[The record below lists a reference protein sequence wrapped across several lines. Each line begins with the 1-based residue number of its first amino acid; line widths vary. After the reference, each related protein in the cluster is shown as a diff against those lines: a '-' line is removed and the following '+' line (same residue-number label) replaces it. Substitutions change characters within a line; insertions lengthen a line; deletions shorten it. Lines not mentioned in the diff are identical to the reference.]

1 MKNLKLELFNFKKNL
16 SLDQEE
22 ISVIVEGHMNACNTA
37 SEKGIIASLNE
48 RLKPYTY
55 DKDVRTLLES
65 LNDDMKNFELL
76 YELKNLYNVLN
87 SKNGGELY
95 RQPINVLLQTINL
108 ESDQDRMSKVLNELA
123 VYDWVP
129 EIKLFVHNLT
139 KSPEKR
145 TNLLSGGKGES
156 IYTIV
161 ESVEDGHIALV
172 KDAWFLLSES
182 VIEKTLL
189 ENHIK
194 DEADLKS
201 MRMLETAMKY
211 ASVTEDRV
219 NFRISE
225 YLTIGLSVAKKG
237 KVYINDDEMND
248 ETTLESLFNSPIVP
262 IVNKNFYPIL
272 LEVSQNLDK
281 FVELDVVKRVNN
293 LINPYLECFAF
304 NYKNAT
310 FLYRCDERYGNSFF
324 KYESALE
331 LVNEVRNELNYD
343 LTYFYENKLGKE
355 LIVKRKL
362 EDKEREVTLKLED
375 VCYNIEKLKGSI
387 KMIGESEVLTTALKN
402 LEKRKTVLDAE
413 LAGVKELQYK
423 EMYLNNRELYIELV
437 VSKAQGR
444 LTRNAQK
451 MLELLAKKTIK
462 KMRYWSNDDKLDCY
476 QSGLLYVFQNWYNFN
491 EEKSV
496 NAFAY
501 FTEIF
506 KRGIAKGYN
515 DLYKKKGDNEHQI
528 RLISI
533 EGSNDGMGLHSL

>member
-22 ISVIVEGHMNACNTA
+22 VSVIVEGHMNACNQA
-37 SEKGIIASLNE
+37 SEKAIILSLNE
-48 RLKPYTY
+48 RLKAYTY
-55 DKDVRTLLES
+55 DKEVRSLLEN
-65 LNDDMKNFELL
+65 LNDDMRNNELL

-87 SKNGGELY
+87 TKNGGELY

-108 ESDQDRMSKVLNELA
+108 ETDQDRMSKVLNELA

-139 KSPEKR
+139 KSPEQR

-156 IYTIV
+156 IFTIV
-161 ESVEDGHIALV
+161 EQVEEGHIALV
-172 KDAWFLLSES
+172 QDSWFILSENL
-182 VIEKTLL
+182 IEKTLL

-194 DEADLKS
+194 DAEDLKS

-211 ASVTEDRV
+211 ASITEDRV
-219 NFRISE
+219 NFRVSE
-225 YLTIGLSVAKKG
+225 YLTIGLGVGKKAG
-237 KVYINDDEMND
+237 IYINDDEMNE

-272 LEVSQNLDK
+272 LEVNKNLDK

-310 FLYRCDERYGNSFF
+310 YLYRCDERYGNSFF

-343 LTYFYENKLGKE
+343 LTYFFENRLSKE
-355 LIVKRKL
+355 MVVKRKL
-362 EDKEREVTLKLED
+362 EDKEREITLKLED
-375 VCYNIEKLKGSI
+375 VNFNIEKLNGSI

-402 LEKRKTVLDAE
+402 LEKRKSVLDAE
-413 LAGVKELQYK
+413 LNGVKELQYN
-423 EMYLNNRELYIELV
+423 ERV
-437 VSKAQGR
+437 
-444 LTRNAQK
+444 
-451 MLELLAKKTIK
+451 
-462 KMRYWSNDDKLDCY
+462 KL
-476 QSGLLYVFQNWYNFN
+476 
-491 EEKSV
+491 
-496 NAFAY
+496 
-501 FTEIF
+501 
-506 KRGIAKGYN
+506 
-515 DLYKKKGDNEHQI
+515 
-528 RLISI
+528 
-533 EGSNDGMGLHSL
+533 

>member
-16 SLDQEE
+16 SLEQDE
-22 ISVIVEGHMNACNTA
+22 ISVIVEGHMNACNEA
-37 SEKGIIASLNE
+37 SEKTIILSLNE

-55 DKDVRTLLES
+55 DKSVKSLLEN

-87 SKNGGELY
+87 SKNQGELY

-108 ESDQDRMSKVLNELA
+108 ESDNDRMSKVLNELA

-139 KSPEKR
+139 KSPEQK

-156 IYTIV
+156 IFTIV

-172 KDAWFLLSES
+172 KDSWFLLTDNT
-182 VIEKTLL
+182 VEKTLL
-189 ENHIK
+189 ENNIK
-194 DEADLKS
+194 NEEDLKTL
-201 MRMLETAMKY
+201 RMLETAMKY
-211 ASVTEDRV
+211 ANISEDRV

-225 YLTIGLSVAKKG
+225 YLNIGLSVAKKG
-237 KVYINDDEMND
+237 KVFVNDDEMNE
-248 ETTLESLFNSPIVP
+248 ETTLESLFNSPIIP

-272 LEVSQNLDK
+272 LEVSKNLDK

-362 EDKEREVTLKLED
+362 EDKEREITLKLED
-375 VCYNIEKLKGSI
+375 VNFNIDKLKGSI
-387 KMIGESEVLTTALKN
+387 KMIGESEVLTTALGN
-402 LEKRKTVLDAE
+402 LEKRKTSLNAE
-413 LAGVKELQYK
+413 LQGIKELQYK
-423 EMYLNNRELYIELV
+423 ERV
-437 VSKAQGR
+437 K
-444 LTRNAQK
+444 
-451 MLELLAKKTIK
+451 
-462 KMRYWSNDDKLDCY
+462 
-476 QSGLLYVFQNWYNFN
+476 F
-491 EEKSV
+491 
-496 NAFAY
+496 
-501 FTEIF
+501 
-506 KRGIAKGYN
+506 
-515 DLYKKKGDNEHQI
+515 
-528 RLISI
+528 
-533 EGSNDGMGLHSL
+533 

>member
-16 SLDQEE
+16 SLEQDE
-22 ISVIVEGHMNACNTA
+22 ISVIVEGHMNACNEA
-37 SEKGIIASLNE
+37 SEKAIILSLNE

-55 DKDVRTLLES
+55 DKSVKGLLES
-65 LNDDMKNFELL
+65 LNDDMKNYELV

-87 SKNGGELY
+87 SKNQGELY

-139 KSPEKR
+139 KSPEQK

-156 IYTIV
+156 IFTIV

-172 KDAWFLLSES
+172 KDSWFLLTEN
-182 VIEKTLL
+182 VVEKTLL

-194 DEADLKS
+194 DANDLKTL
-201 MRMLETAMKY
+201 RMLETAMRY
-211 ASVTEDRV
+211 ANISEDRV

-237 KVYINDDEMND
+237 KVFVNDDEMNE
-248 ETTLESLFNSPIVP
+248 ETTLESLFNSPIIP

-272 LEVSQNLDK
+272 LEVSSNLDK

-304 NYKNAT
+304 NYKSAT

-343 LTYFYENKLGKE
+343 LTYFFENKLGKE

-362 EDKEREVTLKLED
+362 EDKEREITLKLED
-375 VCYNIEKLKGSI
+375 VNFNIDKLKGSI
-387 KMIGESEVLTTALKN
+387 KIIGESEVLTTALNN
-402 LEKRKTVLDAE
+402 LEKRKTSLDAE
-413 LAGVKELQYK
+413 LNGVKELQYK
-423 EMYLNNRELYIELV
+423 ERV
-437 VSKAQGR
+437 RS
-444 LTRNAQK
+444 
-451 MLELLAKKTIK
+451 
-462 KMRYWSNDDKLDCY
+462 
-476 QSGLLYVFQNWYNFN
+476 
-491 EEKSV
+491 
-496 NAFAY
+496 
-501 FTEIF
+501 
-506 KRGIAKGYN
+506 
-515 DLYKKKGDNEHQI
+515 
-528 RLISI
+528 
-533 EGSNDGMGLHSL
+533 

>member
-1 MKNLKLELFNFKKNL
+1 M
-16 SLDQEE
+16 
-22 ISVIVEGHMNACNTA
+22 GACNNA
-37 SEKGIIASLNE
+37 SEKSIICSLNE
-48 RLKPYTY
+48 RLKAYTY
-55 DKDVRTLLES
+55 DKEVRSLLEG

-87 SKNGGELY
+87 SKNSGELY

-108 ESDQDRMSKVLNELA
+108 ESEQDRMSKVLNELA

-139 KSPEKR
+139 KSPEQR

-172 KDAWFLLSES
+172 RDSWFLLSES

-194 DEADLKS
+194 DEEDLRS
-201 MRMLETAMKY
+201 LRILETAMKY

-225 YLTIGLSVAKKG
+225 YLTVGISVAKKG
-237 KVYINDDEMND
+237 KVYINDDEMNE

-272 LEVSQNLDK
+272 LEVSKNIDK

-304 NYKNAT
+304 NYKKAT

-343 LTYFYENKLGKE
+343 LTYFFENKLGKE
-355 LIVKRKL
+355 LIVKRRL
-362 EDKEREVTLKLED
+362 EDKEREISLKLED
-375 VCYNIEKLKGSI
+375 VNFNIDKLKGSI
-387 KMIGESEVLTTALKN
+387 KMIGESDVLITALSN
-402 LEKRKTVLDAE
+402 LEKRKFSLDAE
-413 LAGVKELQYK
+413 LNGVKELQY
-423 EMYLNNRELYIELV
+423 
-437 VSKAQGR
+437 
-444 LTRNAQK
+444 
-451 MLELLAKKTIK
+451 
-462 KMRYWSNDDKLDCY
+462 
-476 QSGLLYVFQNWYNFN
+476 N
-491 EEKSV
+491 ERVK
-496 NAFAY
+496 
-501 FTEIF
+501 I
-506 KRGIAKGYN
+506 
-515 DLYKKKGDNEHQI
+515 
-528 RLISI
+528 
-533 EGSNDGMGLHSL
+533 